1 MNVDGVLVL
10 VRMVPIS
17 LLSVVLS
24 MTQIDAGHVRVSI
37 FMEVSS
43 IHICTIQISEDIE
56 GERVS
61 KMRQAQTSTT

>member
-43 IHICTIQISEDIE
+43 IHNMYHTD
-56 GERVS
+56 
-61 KMRQAQTSTT
+61 K

>member
-37 FMEVSS
+37 FMEVS